1 MKHPK
6 FRLWLICGSLGLAF
20 AAYLLLDQAP
30 FLSVIFLLII
40 IGTWLAKPKY
50 DFSQAGKINEQQKTG
65 FDKIYK
71 DNGIFS
77 YTETGFT
84 ISIDPK
90 PTSIQWDE
98 IDTLLAYKKDL
109 LTTDEICLDMHWSGR
124 MIRISE
130 STNGWYQFLE
140 RLPRNFPGI
149 KQGWDFDIIHPA
161 FATNLTLLFDRKGR
175 SMEQML
181 KEEYKD

>member
-1 MKHPK
+1 MIRRFPK
-6 FRLWLICGSLGLAF
+6 F
-20 AAYLLLDQAP
+20 LL
-30 FLSVIFLLII
+30 
-40 IGTWLAKPKY
+40 KRK
-50 DFSQAGKINEQQKTG
+50 KNEKQK
-65 FDKIYK
+65 FEKRYADE
-71 DNGIFS
+71 GIFS
-77 YTETGFT
+77 YTETCFT
-84 ISIDPK
+84 ISIDSK

-109 LTTDEICLDMHWSGR
+109 LTTDETCLDMHWSGR

-130 STNGWYQFLE
+130 STNGWYQFLD
-140 RLPRNFPGI
+140 RLPKIFPGI

-161 FATNLTLLFDRKGR
+161 FTTNLTLLFDRKGR